1 MATSNVDNLQTKLE
15 PNPLTF
21 TVHLPGYKKTVQYS
35 YSITNRSI
43 LNDFCTTFGIVQR
56 RAELFKLYKGIA
68 ANVHH
73 YSELSDGDT
82 LILVVRGTTVEG
94 ENEYYENQKD
104 SLMNNKYL
112 DPPISK
118 DQATKLLAEI
128 DTNFCLFGHRNWFPG
143 GSGYNHREYYKKL
156 LVNYPE
162 ENES

>member
-1 MATSNVDNLQTKLE
+1 MATSNIDNVQTKLE

-21 TVHLPGYKKTVQYS
+21 TLHLPGYKKTVQYS
-35 YSITNRSI
+35 YSITNSSI
-43 LNDFCTTFGIVQR
+43 LNDFCNTFGIVQR

-68 ANVHH
+68 SNVHH

-112 DPPISK
+112 QPSISK
-118 DQATKLLAEI
+118 YQATRLLAEI
-128 DTNFCLFGHRNWFPG
+128 KTNFNLFGWKHWMPG
-143 GSGYNHREYYKKL
+143 GTGYQYKQYYMKN
-156 LVNYPE
+156 VSNYPDDKE
-162 ENES
+162 